1 MTRLLALV
9 PYLTARPE
17 GVRVAEA
24 ARDFG
29 VTERQLRSDLELLW
43 MCGLPGYGPGD
54 LIDLSFEG
62 DRVRVTFTAGMG
74 RPLRLTTDEAVALV
88 VALRTLLEL
97 PGLAEREAVS
107 RALAKVSAA
116 AGHAADR
123 VTPVAV
129 SVDAREEALAVVRDG
144 LERKRALHLH
154 YYVPTR
160 DERTERT
167 VDPMRLLLVDGK
179 WYLEA
184 WCRRAEG
191 VRLFRLDR
199 VDDVV
204 VLDERAAP
212 PPQAQERD
220 VDNGVYQ
227 PDPGRRPCGCACPAA
242 PAGSPTTTRSTPSPP
257 LDDGGGWPSPC
268 TPPTWPGRGGWWPPS
283 AARRGSTSRPAWPP
297 RSPPTPGRR
306 CDRYGV
312 EAEPAAARRL
322 GSCRAAADR
331 LDRRRGPRPR
341 RPRGDRLRRARRG
354 RPAAPELEA
363 AERDLRPLL
372 AEVQATRPLPSAAA
386 RSAPQPTER
395 GDPRRE
401 PDPSTPGVASPVPA
415 HLGGHVMAGLGAPES
430 ADHPRGPAALRRIQE
445 AARRL
450 PLARPL
456 AAHLQGRDEGH
467 EGRRRRARA
476 TPPPRPPGPR
486 RDRRPRRPGPGDLT
500 AQLEE
505 EARIAEARAAE
516 LRARAEQA
524 RARPTA
530 PADPPVP
537 GSTTVTE
544 AARPAASAAAPRRR
558 GDDVA

>member
-1 MTRLLALV
+1 VTTTGTTDRMTRLLALV
-9 PYLTARPE
+9 PYLTARAE

-62 DRVRVTFTAGMG
+62 DRVRVTFTAGMV

-97 PGLAEREAVS
+97 PGLAERDAVS

-116 AGHAADR
+116 AGHAGDR

-212 PPQAQERD
+212 PPQAHERD
-220 VDNGVYQ
+220 VDHGVYQ
-227 PDPGRRPCGCACPAA
+227 PDPDSPAVRLRL
-242 PAGSPTTTRSTPSPP
+242 SRSARWVADYYPVDSVAAVDDPP
-257 LDDGGGWPSPC
+257 GGLAV
-268 TPPTWPGRGGWWPPS
+268 TVRTQDL
-283 AARRGSTSRPAWPP
+283 AW
-297 RSPPTPGRR
+297 
-306 CDRYGV
+306 
-312 EAEPAAARRL
+312 ARRL
-322 GSCRAAADR
+322 VASLGGEALVDEPADLAAQVAAD
-331 LDRRRGPRPR
+331 
-341 RPRGDRLRRARRG
+341 
-354 RPAAPELEA
+354 
-363 AERDLRPLL
+363 
-372 AEVQATRPLPSAAA
+372 
-386 RSAPQPTER
+386 
-395 GDPRRE
+395 
-401 PDPSTPGVASPVPA
+401 
-415 HLGGHVMAGLGAPES
+415 
-430 ADHPRGPAALRRIQE
+430 
-445 AARRL
+445 
-450 PLARPL
+450 
-456 AAHLQGRDEGH
+456 
-467 EGRRRRARA
+467 
-476 TPPPRPPGPR
+476 
-486 RDRRPRRPGPGDLT
+486 
-500 AQLEE
+500 
-505 EARIAEARAAE
+505 ARAA
-516 LRARAEQA
+516 LARYGTGGA
-524 RARPTA
+524 
-530 PADPPVP
+530 
-537 GSTTVTE
+537 G
-544 AARPAASAAAPRRR
+544 
-558 GDDVA
+558 

>member
-1 MTRLLALV
+1 MTPTSTPDRVTRLLALV

-17 GVRVAEA
+17 GVRVTEV

-29 VTERQLRSDLELLW
+29 VGERQLRSDLELLW

-62 DRVRVTFTAGMG
+62 EWVRVTFTAGMG

-107 RALAKVSAA
+107 RALAKVSAV

-204 VLDERAAP
+204 VLEERP
-212 PPQAQERD
+212 
-220 VDNGVYQ
+220 
-227 PDPGRRPCGCACPAA
+227 RRRRRRTSGTSTTASTSPSPTRRRCGSGCPAA
-242 PAGSPTTTRSTPSPP
+242 RAGSPTTTRWTRSTP
-257 LDDGGGWPSPC
+257 LDDGGLGVTVRTADLAW
-268 TPPTWPGRGGWWPPS
+268 
-283 AARRGSTSRPAWPP
+283 ARRLVASLGGEASVEEPAELAAEIAADA
-297 RSPPTPGRR
+297 RAALG
-306 CDRYGV
+306 RYGV
-312 EAEPAAARRL
+312 DA
-322 GSCRAAADR
+322 
-331 LDRRRGPRPR
+331 
-341 RPRGDRLRRARRG
+341 
-354 RPAAPELEA
+354 
-363 AERDLRPLL
+363 
-372 AEVQATRPLPSAAA
+372 
-386 RSAPQPTER
+386 QPT
-395 GDPRRE
+395 
-401 PDPSTPGVASPVPA
+401 PSN
-415 HLGGHVMAGLGAPES
+415 AG
-430 ADHPRGPAALRRIQE
+430 
-445 AARRL
+445 
-450 PLARPL
+450 
-456 AAHLQGRDEGH
+456 
-467 EGRRRRARA
+467 
-476 TPPPRPPGPR
+476 
-486 RDRRPRRPGPGDLT
+486 
-500 AQLEE
+500 
-505 EARIAEARAAE
+505 
-516 LRARAEQA
+516 
-524 RARPTA
+524 
-530 PADPPVP
+530 
-537 GSTTVTE
+537 
-544 AARPAASAAAPRRR
+544 
-558 GDDVA
+558 